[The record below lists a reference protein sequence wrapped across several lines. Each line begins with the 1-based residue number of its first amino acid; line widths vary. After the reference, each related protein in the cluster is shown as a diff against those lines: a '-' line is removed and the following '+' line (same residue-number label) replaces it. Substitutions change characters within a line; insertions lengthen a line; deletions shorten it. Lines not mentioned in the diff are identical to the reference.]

1 MITRKLGAV
10 LRGQATPFQL
20 FAACVLGAMLG
31 FAPGFAL
38 APALIVLLTHEIFP
52 RDRVWV
58 WGKEVQYAIDLG
70 KPIIC
75 IRDGSFDFDSPK
87 CEGLGDHI
95 HLHETCDSVSA
106 DFQP

>member
-1 MITRKLGAV
+1 MQKGVRESA
-10 LRGQATPFQL
+10 
-20 FAACVLGAMLG
+20 
-31 FAPGFAL
+31 
-38 APALIVLLTHEIFP
+38 ALILLLTHDIFHK
-52 RDRVWV
+52 DRVWV
-58 WGKEVQYAIDLG
+58 WSQSMQYAIDLG